1 MTELFFASIPLSTF
15 VSMFLNHF
23 YQCIVTSVSAERL
36 SHVPNHRISLTSV
49 VNIIISKFLHHNVRK
64 RQKVDA
70 DSFFILLRKRKM
82 RERQKEK
89 ERRINS
95 EPWLGSIILNENDE
109 KSGIKGVWVEIL
121 KRTRV
126 EKVQQRKRKSLSLRE
141 RERERERER
150 KKERERDSK

>member
-1 MTELFFASIPLSTF
+1 MQPCFGSLVPQQHLKHCHFGDWSKVSELTSVTQSIAVFFLDKQLQTMQLLKRQNYSSCQYLSTF

-70 DSFFILLRKRKM
+70 DSFFISI
-82 RERQKEK
+82 EKEK
-89 ERRINS
+89 NER
-95 EPWLGSIILNENDE
+95 
-109 KSGIKGVWVEIL
+109 K
-121 KRTRV
+121 T
-126 EKVQQRKRKSLSLRE
+126 
-141 RERERERER
+141 ERER
-150 KKERERDSK
+150 KEAKEP